1 MCKILTILLL
11 VGTIDKLVNID
22 QFDMTKCVKYFN
34 AEKGEL

>member
-22 QFDMTKCVKYFN
+22 RFNMTKCVKYFN
-34 AEKGEL
+34 AKKG